1 MLANVCP
8 LYDVRL
14 LCLVYW
20 LLYFIF
26 FFSYIIFI
34 VLLYYLYYIVCCILF
49 YYLLYF
55 IYYIILLYFI
65 YYIILLYFIY
75 YVVCCILFIMLFVV
89 LYVIYCLYIPASQ
102 FGEPHIY
109 TLDGYLYT
117 YNPIGEFWMIKSD
130 YFLVQAR
137 TVQSVNDQEQLVLAT
152 QIQAYAMQSI
162 RPLPFTDRVL
172 PDNVSDIIHVELNNN
187 RTGIC
192 SVEFTQ

>member
-1 MLANVCP
+1 MLFVVI
-8 LYDVRL
+8 Y
-14 LCLVYW
+14 
-20 LLYFIF
+20 LLYC
-26 FFSYIIFI
+26 
-34 VLLYYLYYIVCCILF
+34 LLYYLFYYIVCCILF

-55 IYYIILLYFI
+55 IYY
-65 YYIILLYFIY
+65 
-75 YVVCCILFIMLFVV
+75 VVCCNIFIVLFVV
-89 LYVIYCLYIPASQ
+89 FYIIYCLYIPASQ

-192 SVEFTQ
+192 SVEISQ